1 MSTRYTTSFSTERER
16 LLVPTTTTD
25 TDHDTWFM
33 LKICSPFSEVYLEPY
48 RVSMMSV
55 FEERGN
61 GF

>member
-1 MSTRYTTSFSTERER
+1 MSTRYTTYFSTERER

-48 RVSMMSV
+48 RVSMM
-55 FEERGN
+55 ER
-61 GF
+61 F